1 MLTEKERERER
12 RHKKR
17 ERERSTRQGLGGC
30 PEPPSEIP
38 PMTRSYGR
46 AMTSKVP

>member
-17 ERERSTRQGLGGC
+17 EREKHKAGVGGC

>member
-1 MLTEKERERER
+1 MLTEKERERE
-12 RHKKR
+12 KR
-17 ERERSTRQGLGGC
+17 KAGVGRC

-46 AMTSKVP
+46 AMTSKA